1 MPHLFKINLQRIKY
15 LNVISGT
22 QELIRKVQGK
32 DFKIKTQSRRFSE
45 RQLERKIPTID
56 MGWHEIQQPLS
67 SKRNNQLKRQP
78 AERERRFAVYS

>member
-32 DFKIKTQSRRFSE
+32 DFKKDTVKEVLR
-45 RQLERKIPTID
+45 TAA
-56 MGWHEIQQPLS
+56 
-67 SKRNNQLKRQP
+67 SKKNTNN
-78 AERERRFAVYS
+78 